1 MTAPVIV
8 LSHPQL
14 GENIGAAAR
23 AMKNFGMSELRLV
36 SPKAGWPNSKAHAL
50 AVGAADLVENAGLFK
65 QTEAAL
71 GDLNFVLATTARPR
85 GIAREVL
92 TPAEGVRRLRE
103 LIAKGSR
110 CGILFG
116 NERSGLDN
124 AEISLA
130 DAVVTIP
137 TTDFS
142 SLNLGQAVL
151 VLCYEWFKSA
161 DETPAA
167 QTDRNPLHPL
177 ASREELFKLFEHLE
191 TELTRNGFLYPPDK
205 RDHMV
210 RSIRAMLHRAHL
222 THQEVQT
229 LRGMIVALTKGKDRA
244 RPKKAKPE

>member
-1 MTAPVIV
+1 MSAPVII

-36 SPKAGWPNSKAHAL
+36 SPKAGWPNTKAQSM
-50 AVGAADLVENAGLFK
+50 AVGASDLVNLARVYK
-65 QTEAAL
+65 QTPEAL

-85 GIAREVL
+85 GITREVY
-92 TPAEGVRRLRE
+92 TPEEGIRRLRE
-103 LIAKGSR
+103 AIARGER

-124 AEISLA
+124 EEVSLA

-137 TTDFS
+137 TTEFS

-151 VLCYEWFKSA
+151 LLCHEWFRA
-161 DETPAA
+161 GDLTPAV
-167 QTDRNPLHPL
+167 QTDRNPLHGA
-177 ASREELFKLFEHLE
+177 ASREDLFHLFEHLE
-191 TELTRNGFLYPPDK
+191 SELTRTGFLYPPDK

-210 RSIRAMLHRAHL
+210 RALRAMLHRAHL
-222 THQEVQT
+222 THQEVQSM
-229 LRGMIVALTKGKDRA
+229 RGMIVALTKGKDRA
-244 RPKKAKPE
+244 RPKKK